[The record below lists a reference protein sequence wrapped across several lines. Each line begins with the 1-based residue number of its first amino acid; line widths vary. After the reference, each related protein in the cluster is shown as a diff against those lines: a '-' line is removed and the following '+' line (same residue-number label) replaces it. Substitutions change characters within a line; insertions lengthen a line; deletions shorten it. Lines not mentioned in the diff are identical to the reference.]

1 MPLKSSGRD
10 PDARVTVFRLRSDH
24 AKAGGNRMSELPSV
38 FHVIRYGM
46 FLARNLAM
54 DAFGQFLKA
63 RFFTRGFWER
73 AGFLTAATK
82 GRSIQKRPK
91 ARPSGEPSGSSI
103 RVAPMTCRNPSDRWS
118 RFPTVV
124 RPMTS
129 KATRPMHPGMGARGQ
144 NPRPPPRCPAT
155 GLVQAPI
162 AGIPAASHGDFA
174 WSLGTNPPGQ
184 RSGSL
189 GASIGA
195 QAVFSTSTATD
206 LEMGPWRR

>member
-10 PDARVTVFRLRSDH
+10 PDPRVTVFRVRSDH
-24 AKAGGNRMSELPSV
+24 AKSGGNRMSELPSV

-54 DAFGQFLKA
+54 DAFGQLLKA
-63 RFFTRGFWER
+63 RFLTRGFWER
-73 AGFLTAATK
+73 AGFFTAATK

-144 NPRPPPRCPAT
+144 NPRPPPLPCHRVGAGPDRGHPGREPWRLRMEPGHEPARAA
-155 GLVQAPI
+155 VWI
-162 AGIPAASHGDFA
+162 AGCLHRGAGGFFDLDGD
-174 WSLGTNPPGQ
+174 
-184 RSGSL
+184 RS
-189 GASIGA
+189 
-195 QAVFSTSTATD
+195 
-206 LEMGPWRR
+206 